1 MRRLILAVYLCFFAF
16 LFVPQVLADS
26 VINFQADYLINQD
39 GTILVKEKIIYD
51 FTEPRHGIYRQIP
64 YLKINQEGKQ
74 FKLDL
79 IDFKVNYPFTTSIE
93 NNQIKLKIGEA
104 DKTLIGRQTYII
116 EYLIKGG
123 LTYFSDHDEL
133 YWNVTGLEWE
143 VPILSTQANIYLP
156 KAVEDRQIKLQC
168 FTGPKGSTQAL
179 CDQGFS
185 QNQAQFQSQIPLS
198 PGSGLTIVF
207 GFPKDLVAVLEP
219 VSYTPFW
226 QTGLGKVIKTILAV
240 SFLLAIVFWYLA
252 YPVWIIIK
260 WFRVGRDP
268 KGIIGEAS
276 AWFSPPKI
284 GKHELTPGEAGTLID
299 EKASFRELFGTI
311 VDLARRGYFVIQE
324 RAKNDLYFIRRKN
337 WSKDKNIQDY
347 EKELLNSLF
356 GSKTEIRI
364 KGKKML
370 SAYSQLCESL
380 YQTVVHLQ
388 LFPQNPSSIRIFY
401 GVIAALAMSSANL
414 FLLVVALIFGMAMP
428 KKTALGVD
436 TANMVKS
443 LRNFLISQDR
453 QLAFQ
458 AQKQLLF
465 EKLLPYAI
473 VFGVEKIWA
482 KRFAEFDLK
491 TPDWYESQT
500 GTRFNTLVLAN
511 SLGRSFNTMTS
522 SMTTTSSS
530 SGFSSGFSGGSSGGG
545 GGGGGGGSW

>member
-1 MRRLILAVYLCFFAF
+1 M
-16 LFVPQVLADS
+16 VLRKS
-26 VINFQADYLINQD
+26 
-39 GTILVKEKIIYD
+39 KPIIAAASL
-51 FTEPRHGIYRQIP
+51 PN
-64 YLKINQEGKQ
+64 K
-74 FKLDL
+74 
-79 IDFKVNYPFTTSIE
+79 
-93 NNQIKLKIGEA
+93 A
-104 DKTLIGRQTYII
+104 
-116 EYLIKGG
+116 
-123 LTYFSDHDEL
+123 
-133 YWNVTGLEWE
+133 
-143 VPILSTQANIYLP
+143 LSTGEKVLYRWTITADQ
-156 KAVEDRQIKLQC
+156 
-168 FTGPKGSTQAL
+168 KGDISWQDIT
-179 CDQGFS
+179 FEVS
-185 QNQAQFQSQIPLS
+185 
-198 PGSGLTIVF
+198 GSI
-207 GFPKDLVAVLEP
+207 
-219 VSYTPFW
+219 
-226 QTGLGKVIKTILAV
+226 Q
-240 SFLLAIVFWYLA
+240 
-252 YPVWIIIK
+252 
-260 WFRVGRDP
+260 VG
-268 KGIIGEAS
+268 GEK
-276 AWFSPPKI
+276 F
-284 GKHELTPGEAGTLID
+284 
-299 EKASFRELFGTI
+299 
-311 VDLARRGYFVIQE
+311 
-324 RAKNDLYFIRRKN
+324 FI
-337 WSKDKNIQDY
+337 
-347 EKELLNSLF
+347 